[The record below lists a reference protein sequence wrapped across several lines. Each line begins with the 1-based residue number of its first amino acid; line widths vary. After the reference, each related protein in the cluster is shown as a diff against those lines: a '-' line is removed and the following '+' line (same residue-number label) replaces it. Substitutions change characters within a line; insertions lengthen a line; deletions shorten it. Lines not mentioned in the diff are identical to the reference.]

1 MRRVGPAIDNDAWEF
16 AKASWIITD
25 GENSE
30 GGEDFSESAQGTL
43 DFARCQRPDGSYYG
57 TSGQCRKGKPVGPKE
72 KAKLKKAA
80 KAGNKKA
87 ELALAVVEG
96 KKTKATAKKAT
107 KAETKAPD
115 REKLMADLKAK
126 KAAYLVAVKAGNW
139 EKASKLNKQIIEA
152 RAKVEDAASPAE
164 KQAKA
169 KYKAKVAAEE
179 KALRDAA
186 KEARKRAAP
195 KPPKVE
201 ISDAAKVAIK
211 DYTKDEPGP
220 PADFAKMNRASRSGR
235 GTAEIKAKNE
245 ALDKALTELPAN
257 TAGRSHFRGMANTS
271 PALTKQI
278 ANLKPGDSLVDK
290 GFGSYSRN
298 PDVANSFALG
308 ARNRVIIE
316 SRSTSLRAVEQ
327 FSKIKREQ
335 EAVLPR
341 GTSQTVRE
349 IRREGDLTYIVMD

>member
-1 MRRVGPAIDNDAWEF
+1 
-16 AKASWIITD
+16 
-25 GENSE
+25 
-30 GGEDFSESAQGTL
+30 
-43 DFARCQRPDGSYYG
+43 
-57 TSGQCRKGKPVGPKE
+57 
-72 KAKLKKAA
+72 
-80 KAGNKKA
+80 
-87 ELALAVVEG
+87 
-96 KKTKATAKKAT
+96 
-107 KAETKAPD
+107 
-115 REKLMADLKAK
+115 MANLKAK

-152 RAKVEDAASPAE
+152 RAKVEAAASPAE

-179 KALRDAA
+179 KALRDAS

-195 KPPKVE
+195 KPPEVE

-211 DYTKDEPGP
+211 DYTKDVPGP
-220 PADFAKMNRASRSGR
+220 PADFAKMNRASRSGE
-235 GTAEIKAKNE
+235 GTAVIKAKNE

-257 TAGRSHFRGMANTS
+257 TAGKSHFRGMANTS

-278 ANLKPGDSLVDK
+278 ANLQPGDTLTDK

-298 PDVANSFALG
+298 PDVANSFAMG
-308 ARNRVIIE
+308 SRNRVIIE